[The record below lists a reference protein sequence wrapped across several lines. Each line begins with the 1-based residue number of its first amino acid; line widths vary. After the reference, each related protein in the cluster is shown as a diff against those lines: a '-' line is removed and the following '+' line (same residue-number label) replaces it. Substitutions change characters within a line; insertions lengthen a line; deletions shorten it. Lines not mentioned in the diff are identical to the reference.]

1 MCSVF
6 IDGTINM
13 SVEAF
18 VGYIFE
24 AEQPFLNFSQNMP
37 PTPTW
42 LFNRFPT
49 CFCTVTYKLNYIMV
63 LNPHKKTDLILKCLM
78 F

>member
-1 MCSVF
+1 MYSLF
-6 IDGTINM
+6 IDGTSNM

-24 AEQPFLNFSQNMP
+24 AEQPFLYFSQNMS

-42 LFNRFPT
+42 LLNRFP
-49 CFCTVTYKLNYIMV
+49 F
-63 LNPHKKTDLILKCLM
+63 
-78 F
+78 